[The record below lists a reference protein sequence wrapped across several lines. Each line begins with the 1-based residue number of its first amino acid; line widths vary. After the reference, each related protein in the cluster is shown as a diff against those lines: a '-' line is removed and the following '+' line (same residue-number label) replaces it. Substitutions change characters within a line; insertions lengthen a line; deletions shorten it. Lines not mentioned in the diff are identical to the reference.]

1 MNNNLTCCRS
11 IIHHWKYVEVDQGW
25 WELGTIRLRDYIPYV
40 AREGQTPRHRHTFG
54 WSHVGSYTSQKRT
67 QVKQVCIYI
76 LAASFYI
83 FFWYHHFKTWT
94 HVLHTSIIYV
104 CRIPRE
110 AFHAEPTTFLL
121 SIEGMPGLDWKRLRK
136 LQCPDGSYMSSPA
149 PTAYAL
155 MQTGD
160 AKCFEFLD
168 KLIDKFNGGGMD
180 RRAHKMMTRNYF
192 PCSFYMTFVSL
203 H

>member
-1 MNNNLTCCRS
+1 MWRLTRDDENWALS
-11 IIHHWKYVEVDQGW
+11 GFEIIFPMLLEKAKHLGIDIPLDDPMLEAIRAKRELKLNKYV
-25 WELGTIRLRDYIPYV
+25 Y
-40 AREGQTPRHRHTFG
+40 
-54 WSHVGSYTSQKRT
+54 
-67 QVKQVCIYI
+67 IYI
-76 LAASFYI
+76 LATWFYI

-110 AFHAEPTTFLL
+110 ALHAEPTTFLL

-192 PCSFYMTFVSL
+192 PCSFYMTFLSL

>member
-1 MNNNLTCCRS
+1 MYIYIYLLNSIRSFSDIINLKLEHMY
-11 IIHHWKYVEVDQGW
+11 IHQLFGPQHDLYHLHQIDPSLCVG
-25 WELGTIRLRDYIPYV
+25 YV
-40 AREGQTPRHRHTFG
+40 A
-54 WSHVGSYTSQKRT
+54 
-67 QVKQVCIYI
+67 
-76 LAASFYI
+76 
-83 FFWYHHFKTWT
+83 
-94 HVLHTSIIYV
+94 IYV

-110 AFHAEPTTFLL
+110 ALHAEPTTFLL
-121 SIEGMPGLDWKRLRK
+121 SIEGMPGLDWKRLCK

-180 RRAHKMMTRNYF
+180 RRAHKMLT
-192 PCSFYMTFVSL
+192 
-203 H
+203 